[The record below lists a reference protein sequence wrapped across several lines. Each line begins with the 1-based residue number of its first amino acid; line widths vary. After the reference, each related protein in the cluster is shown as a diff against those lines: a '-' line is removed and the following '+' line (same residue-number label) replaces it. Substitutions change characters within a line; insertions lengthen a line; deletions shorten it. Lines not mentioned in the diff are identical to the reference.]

1 MEHKNCRRCGENTE
15 KSKGRNGGNNSMEQ
29 RVWRKGLAVGCEL
42 REVASRRADGSRH
55 VIVSALV
62 ASCNSERHVLMVCL
76 KPRDRKKWA
85 MFPRIITDSKGN
97 RNLPPLTC
105 ARLSGVKFSAYSLDL
120 PLAIVTLPYV
130 ARSKSLP
137 SKRTPLNRRKQID
150 SATYVYNGTIQVH
163 AK

>member
-1 MEHKNCRRCGENTE
+1 MAGARVATHPPA
-15 KSKGRNGGNNSMEQ
+15 NSMEQ

-85 MFPRIITDSKGN
+85 MFRRIVTDSKGN
-97 RNLPPLTC
+97 RNVSRAPDIAHSCMGLALRRR
-105 ARLSGVKFSAYSLDL
+105 AEVHIVYMYISLWKEDSNGSDRGGHGKS
-120 PLAIVTLPYV
+120 PYRPI
-130 ARSKSLP
+130 A
-137 SKRTPLNRRKQID
+137 
-150 SATYVYNGTIQVH
+150 
-163 AK
+163 

>member
-1 MEHKNCRRCGENTE
+1 MHPPA
-15 KSKGRNGGNNSMEQ
+15 NSMEQ

-97 RNLPPLTC
+97 RNIRAQIAGPGAERTGRGSYMYNSYTSYFRTNP
-105 ARLSGVKFSAYSLDL
+105 APVFGSISYFFS
-120 PLAIVTLPYV
+120 T
-130 ARSKSLP
+130 
-137 SKRTPLNRRKQID
+137 
-150 SATYVYNGTIQVH
+150 
-163 AK
+163 